1 MAMQHSTSHALPIPS
16 IHAFPCQS
24 LAKVTLET
32 IQSLMQLEE
41 LGNEGSEGVRALW
54 QWRKIESRLS
64 GFLKPLQLASCEG
77 RVYPQINL
85 NTMTGRVSTRNPNLQ
100 GEPTSEGEET
110 LAVRSILAA
119 PPGRRL
125 LVADY
130 AQLELRLV
138 AHLADCSS
146 MIEILESGGDIHSR
160 TAYKMFEEVKLAVD
174 QGLVLLDE
182 ADTTRHTEDTDTSE
196 RVELVKE
203 HFPELR
209 KKAKTLN
216 FSLLYGKTKYSF
228 AKDWK
233 ITEDEAQV
241 FIDRWF
247 QAFPEVKDWMDLAHA
262 TYRPEIA
269 GPMQTSQIFTTCSTI
284 FHHFQ

>member
-1 MAMQHSTSHALPIPS
+1 
-16 IHAFPCQS
+16 
-24 LAKVTLET
+24 
-32 IQSLMQLEE
+32 
-41 LGNEGSEGVRALW
+41 
-54 QWRKIESRLS
+54 
-64 GFLKPLQLASCEG
+64 
-77 RVYPQINL
+77 
-85 NTMTGRVSTRNPNLQ
+85 
-100 GEPTSEGEET
+100 
-110 LAVRSILAA
+110 
-119 PPGRRL
+119 
-125 LVADY
+125 
-130 AQLELRLV
+130 
-138 AHLADCSS
+138 

-182 ADTTRHTEDTDTSE
+182 SDERSDTPDSASL
-196 RVELVKE
+196 ELVKE

-216 FSLLYGKTKYSF
+216 FALLYGKTKYSF

-247 QAFPEVKDWMDLAHA
+247 QAFPEVKDWMDRAHA

-269 GPMQTSQIFTTCSTI
+269 GPMQNSELYSNM
-284 FHHFQ
+284 FHHVSRCFAIFGKVRDTFSFSQHLIVTLFCPMLGM